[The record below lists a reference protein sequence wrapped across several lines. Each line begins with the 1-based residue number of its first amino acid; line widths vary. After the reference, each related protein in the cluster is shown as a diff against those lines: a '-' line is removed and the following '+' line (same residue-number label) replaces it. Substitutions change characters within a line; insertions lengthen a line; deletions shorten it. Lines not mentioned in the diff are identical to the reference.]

1 MSNDLNQ
8 CNFIGRLGRE
18 PDVRY
23 LPSGEVMVNIAIA
36 VGWKS
41 KNKEGTEWVPIKF
54 FGKLAEIV
62 EQYLHKGDMVFVS
75 GRFTTRKWQD
85 KQGADHYASEIT
97 ADKMRMLGDKRDR
110 ADAYSNG
117 GENAKIEQVAG
128 GQPLPGDFGDLNDD
142 VPF

>member
-62 EQYLHKGDMVFVS
+62 EQYL
-75 GRFTTRKWQD
+75 QL
-85 KQGADHYASEIT
+85 Q
-97 ADKMRMLGDKRDR
+97 
-110 ADAYSNG
+110 
-117 GENAKIEQVAG
+117 
-128 GQPLPGDFGDLNDD
+128 
-142 VPF
+142 